1 MSTESQSQPRT
12 HDQIDKR
19 VPPEIWERIF
29 ERLYP
34 SQLIRMSM
42 VNRNF
47 DKIISSLSVW
57 SYMFSVAFGPTMRL
71 RTLRNMPESKSYML
85 YMCASSLYICEE
97 CLSRTPCETLRDWQG
112 YRLAEREP
120 RPTLAPMPT
129 LSKGSFKYQGEE
141 VNLNWTIWMCR
152 SCRLKKKDSELQ
164 VGDDQKTMDRILWYR
179 SQS

>member
-1 MSTESQSQPRT
+1 MNTEYQSQPRI

-42 VNRNF
+42 VNKNF
-47 DKIISSLSVW
+47 YKIVSSLSVW

-71 RTLRNMPESKSYML
+71 CTLCKMPESKSYML

-97 CLSRTPCETLRDWQG
+97 CLSRTPCETLRDMRG
-112 YRLAEREP
+112 YRQPEWGP
-120 RPTLAPMPT
+120 RPALAPMPT

-141 VNLNWTIWMCR
+141 VNLNWTIWMCP
-152 SCRLKKKDSELQ
+152 SCRGKQVSEVQ
-164 VGDDQKTMDRILWYR
+164 VGDDKKTMDRIL
-179 SQS
+179 